1 MPIEFKTR
9 VADMKNATKQL
20 LVNRGQFKDTDI
32 ADLLVSEC
40 VATFRAVGTTTE
52 IPVHGTSP
60 GTARLPLPVLK
71 MIASTAGTF
80 KSKAIKL
87 VIEDGAIKIGS
98 FKHRNPEIRL
108 GSLPDQRIDLPV
120 DASLLDTLGIGAI
133 LGEATIEEQGLTNRI
148 LEAWEKANRAITS
161 AAGTLADLGVSEQQI
176 RELVEQ
182 QVEASGKRL
191 QKAFKG

>member
-9 VADMKNATKQL
+9 VADLRNATKQL
-20 LVNRGQFKDTDI
+20 MVNRGQFRDTDI

-52 IPVHGTSP
+52 IPVNGISP

-80 KSKAIKL
+80 KSKEITLA
-87 VIEDGAIKIGS
+87 IEDGAIKIGS

-108 GSLPDQRIDLPV
+108 GALPDQRIDLPV
-120 DASLLDTLGIGAI
+120 DASLLDTLGIAAI
-133 LGEATIEEQGLTNRI
+133 LGEATIEGQGLTNRI
-148 LEAWEKANRAITS
+148 LEAWEKANRGILS
-161 AAGTLADLGVSEQQI
+161 AASSLSELGVSERQI

-182 QVEASGKRL
+182 QVEESGKRL
-191 QKAFKG
+191 KKAFKV